1 VNKDIMVADI
11 RVIFD
16 NTKGVFVVGCHTCEQ
31 EVEAP
36 LNATATIINM
46 IPEFSV
52 KHLQRCG
59 KEIQ

>member
-1 VNKDIMVADI
+1 MVADI